1 MTDRQYWGLILLL
14 VFFFVVALG
23 LGARIG
29 GVRLS
34 LWKMLAVV
42 AALTLAV
49 LVGQTLS
56 R

>member
-1 MTDRQYWGLILLL
+1 MGLILLL
-14 VFFFVVALG
+14 VFFLLVALG

-34 LWKMLAVV
+34 FWKLLVFVAACVVV
-42 AALTLAV
+42 AIV
-49 LVGQTLS
+49 LVATVA

>member
-1 MTDRQYWGLILLL
+1 MTGLILLL
-14 VFFFVVALG
+14 IFFFLVALG

-42 AALTLAV
+42 GALALAV
-49 LVGQTLS
+49 WVGTTLT
-56 R
+56 RR